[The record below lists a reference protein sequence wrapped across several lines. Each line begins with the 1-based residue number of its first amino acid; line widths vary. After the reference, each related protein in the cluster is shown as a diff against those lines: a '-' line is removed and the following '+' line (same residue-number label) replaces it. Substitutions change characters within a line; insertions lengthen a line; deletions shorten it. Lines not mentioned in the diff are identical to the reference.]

1 MLSAPGQVQRSAARF
16 PEGPCRRKTESELS
30 PTLTKRSLSNYVTIS
45 IPDSLRND
53 PCETLHRFLRLAFA
67 SAKKANAGGE

>member
-1 MLSAPGQVQRSAARF
+1 MSAQNRER
-16 PEGPCRRKTESELS
+16 
-30 PTLTKRSLSNYVTIS
+30 TLTHIDQAFTVKANYVTIS